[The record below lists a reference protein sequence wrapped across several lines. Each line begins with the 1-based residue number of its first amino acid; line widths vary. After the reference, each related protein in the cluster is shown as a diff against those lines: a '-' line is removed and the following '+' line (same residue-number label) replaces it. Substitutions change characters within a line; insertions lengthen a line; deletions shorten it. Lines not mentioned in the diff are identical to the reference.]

1 MPGVRFLLLFLL
13 PDEIVS
19 IFWTG
24 AGLAQREREREE
36 EEEWRLE
43 GEGTAVP
50 GRAVRWYPRGL
61 SAAGVKIRERVEEV
75 GLCRSSIVRIPCTGS
90 IGKYWD
96 REYSWDLFVVSS
108 LSFSRG
114 SREYGRCLEA
124 VMGKIIN

>member
-24 AGLAQREREREE
+24 AGLAQRERE
-36 EEEWRLE
+36 EEEWLE

-108 LSFSRG
+108 LSLSRG
-114 SREYGRCLEA
+114 SREYSRCLEA